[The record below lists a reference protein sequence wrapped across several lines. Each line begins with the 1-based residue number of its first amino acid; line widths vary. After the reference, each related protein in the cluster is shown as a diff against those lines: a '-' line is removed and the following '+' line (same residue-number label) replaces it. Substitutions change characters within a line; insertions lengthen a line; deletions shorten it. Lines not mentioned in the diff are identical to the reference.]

1 MKSDLEMI
9 SSFMTG
15 TFKGEDTETSVPL
28 CYVIMFI
35 IFEFILKIS
44 CYQEKN
50 FALCI
55 TIFSFE
61 RQSFI

>member
-9 SSFMTG
+9 SSFVTG
-15 TFKGEDTETSVPL
+15 AFKGEDTETSVPL
-28 CYVIMFI
+28 YYVIMFI

-44 CYQEKN
+44 CHREKN
-50 FALCI
+50 FALCLA
-55 TIFSFE
+55 IFSFK